1 MIDDIFYLLISLLFL
16 TTITYG
22 IGLVF
27 SFILKINNQAIFTNL
42 SVGLVGIVVF
52 ISLYKTSLNSINII
66 FLFIAGLFVY
76 QRRKQ
81 SFNKVNYSFELKEL
95 LKVFFV
101 TTFVFGYHFC
111 EIYNFKSLSEI
122 QPVHWDFISYFQNSL
137 SLNSSGNENTLGL
150 VNNFYP
156 DIFSYSTP
164 YHYMEI
170 WLNVFFVSVL
180 KINGFKCLLFITY
193 TILNST
199 CVLGIISLLDLILNK
214 KLNFFIAFVF
224 AFILSFL
231 EPIYFSFYENYE
243 ILKYND
249 GICNTSFFG
258 HGKKYSTTYI
268 FSIFFVRFFIKK
280 NMHAPLYFVP
290 LISIGSFGG
299 VYFFCVIKVIKDKLR
314 NKKTSLIYLIIP
326 AFIITFYFLNIL
338 QIPEKYKET
347 TSIYLLDLILNN
359 EINFAKLK
367 PIIFNFIF
375 PLFRTIFF
383 LSPFVIITLF
393 LNRKKEPRE
402 FKLLLVGLL
411 ILIGGSITAA
421 IFYGLTDNSQFLY
434 NCIPIFNV
442 IMICYIIAVFNANK
456 KTLAAVVIVIILFF
470 NIFNNFDFYKKM
482 SNYND
487 FHYVSNNFSKKA
499 INYLDSTYKWSNYNI
514 GYLYKEKKEINMLS
528 ERGNNPAIYLNY
540 CNSNPAIV
548 CLNKA
553 IFSNE
558 ASVNHQSKSF
568 SPDYVFEKENNGYS
582 LEKMI
587 EKFNIKVIICEGDNV
602 KLRNLNFKKVFKD
615 SDSDYFFFE
624 AVF

>member
-1 MIDDIFYLLISLLFL
+1 MIDDIFSLLISLLFL
-16 TTITYG
+16 TTITYV
-22 IGLVF
+22 IGLFF
-27 SFILKINNQAIFTNL
+27 SFILKINNQAIFTNF

-66 FLFIAGLFVY
+66 FLFVAGLFVF

-81 SFNKVNYSFELKEL
+81 SFKSINYSFEIKGL
-95 LKVFFV
+95 LKVLFV
-101 TTFVFGYHFC
+101 STLVFGYHFF

-150 VNNFYP
+150 VNNFYS
-156 DIFSYSTP
+156 DMFSYSTP

-180 KINGFKCLLFITY
+180 KINGLKCLLFITY

-199 CVLGIISLLDLILNK
+199 CVLGIISLLDLILNE
-214 KLNFFIAFVF
+214 KLNFIIAFVF

-231 EPIYFSFYENYE
+231 EPIYFAFYENYE
-243 ILKYND
+243 ILNYND

-258 HGKKYSTTYI
+258 HGKKYSTLYI
-268 FSIFFVRFFIKK
+268 FSIFFVRTFIKNK
-280 NMHAPLYFVP
+280 KYTSLNFIP

-299 VYFFCVIKVIKDKLR
+299 VYFFYVIKVIKDKLR
-314 NKKTSLIYLIIP
+314 NKKVRLAYLIIP
-326 AFIITFYFLNIL
+326 AFIIIFYFLNNL
-338 QIPEKYKET
+338 QIPEKHKET

-367 PIIFNFIF
+367 LIIFNFIF
-375 PLFRTIFF
+375 PLFRTILF
-383 LSPFVIITLF
+383 LSPFVIIIIF

-421 IFYGLTDNSQFLY
+421 IFYGISNNSQFLY
-434 NCIPIFNV
+434 NCIPIFNE
-442 IMICYIIAVFNANK
+442 IMIYYIIGIFNANK
-456 KTLAAVVIVIILFF
+456 KKLAAVVIVIILFF
-470 NIFNNFDFYKKM
+470 NIFNNFNFYKKM
-482 SNYND
+482 SDYND
-487 FHYVSNNFSKKA
+487 FYYVSNNFSKKA
-499 INYLDSTYKWSNYNI
+499 INYLDSTDKLSSYNI

-553 IFSNE
+553 IFSKE
-558 ASVNHQSKSF
+558 ASVNHQSKNF
-568 SPDYVFEKENNGYS
+568 SAAYVFEKENNSYS

-587 EKFNIKVIICEGDNV
+587 HKFNIKIIISEGKN
-602 KLRNLNFKKVFKD
+602 KELKGLNFKEVFKD
-615 SDSDYFFFE
+615 EESDFYLLE
-624 AVF
+624 YTN